1 MLTQLTYAQ
10 IGERLSIGSEDF
22 CTGIDLSHFQ
32 LTFAD
37 EFDSFDWSPDGSI
50 GWRTTLDWGNRTLPP
65 NNEAQYY
72 SDASVGVDPFYLH
85 DGVLDI
91 TATAGSNPLGLPYS
105 QPRARSLNSMVILRC
120 GHSCQLARAYGP
132 PSGSCPPITPGRLS
146 STCLKC
152 WVAIRRP
159 RSWVS
164 TAWPLESTLQLAR
177 PLQLP
182 IFPRASTPSE

>member
-65 NNEAQYY
+65 QQRGPILFGC
-72 SDASVGVDPFYLH
+72 VG
-85 DGVLDI
+85 
-91 TATAGSNPLGLPYS
+91 
-105 QPRARSLNSMVILRC
+105 RC
-120 GHSCQLARAYGP
+120 GSVLPARRR
-132 PSGSCPPITPGRLS
+132 SGHHRDGR
-146 STCLKC
+146 
-152 WVAIRRP
+152 I
-159 RSWVS
+159 
-164 TAWPLESTLQLAR
+164 ESTGPAVQ
-177 PLQLP
+177 
-182 IFPRASTPSE
+182 